1 MKKGAALP
9 IETVIILI
17 IAVVVLLLMIMFI
30 TGKWANL
37 TSIFGGLE
45 TQVGS
50 SLNESASLL

>member
-17 IAVVVLLLMIMFI
+17 IAVVVLLLMILFI

-37 TSIFGGLE
+37 TSIFGGL
-45 TQVGS
+45 
-50 SLNESASLL
+50 

>member
-17 IAVVVLLLMIMFI
+17 VAVVVLLLMIMFL

-45 TQVGS
+45 SQVNS
-50 SLNESASLL
+50 SVTESVSIL

>member
-50 SLNESASLL
+50 SLNESTSLL

>member
-17 IAVVVLLLMIMFI
+17 IAVVVLLLMILFI

-45 TQVGS
+45 GQV
-50 SLNESASLL
+50 ES

>member
-17 IAVVVLLLMIMFI
+17 IAVIVLLLMIMFV

-50 SLNESASLL
+50 SLNESTSLL

>member
-1 MKKGAALP
+1 MKKGASLP

-45 TQVGS
+45 SQVES
-50 SLNESASLL
+50 SLNDSINIL